1 MKLMFKYI
9 VAIAAWFLFL
19 GGFSSCTQM
28 DEYLKYTD
36 GKEILYIGKPEGMQ
50 MCSGKGRVQFYGILI
65 DPKITRLRI
74 TYNMGKEVI
83 DLPIQRGEGAEVFTY
98 DIPLKEGIYN
108 FVVQTFDDNGHASVP
123 ESLIGSSYGTIYE
136 STLYN
141 RGISS
146 VVCEN
151 NATTIKWATAD
162 THSPYVRIWYTDVNG
177 QERMVEVE
185 QAEQETI
192 LEDYKSMSGFKMKTY
207 YLPDV
212 TAVDIFEIEANVEAD
227 ETLTASVLKNAT
239 DPVMRSDDSTEKSGI
254 LKDWN

>member
-83 DLPIQRGEGAEVFTY
+83 DLPIQRGEGAAEPGGGHH
-98 DIPLKEGIYN
+98 PL
-108 FVVQTFDDNGHASVP
+108 QRDH
-123 ESLIGSSYGTIYE
+123 
-136 STLYN
+136 
-141 RGISS
+141 
-146 VVCEN
+146 
-151 NATTIKWATAD
+151 
-162 THSPYVRIWYTDVNG
+162 
-177 QERMVEVE
+177 
-185 QAEQETI
+185 
-192 LEDYKSMSGFKMKTY
+192 
-207 YLPDV
+207 LPRV
-212 TAVDIFEIEANVEAD
+212 
-227 ETLTASVLKNAT
+227 
-239 DPVMRSDDSTEKSGI
+239 
-254 LKDWN
+254 

>member
-212 TAVDIFEIEANVEAD
+212 TAVDMFEIEANV
-227 ETLTASVLKNAT
+227 
-239 DPVMRSDDSTEKSGI
+239 
-254 LKDWN
+254 